1 MILSIHLYRFDL
13 SKYEEE
19 YISEDFDFGIDEIS
33 SNWVSEFD
41 LNKYV
46 QIEKGDFLLAKD
58 IEGGRVLYFGV
69 IDSQED
75 IKIRCRDLAK
85 ALGDSSIPTCK
96 TTGPSFEE
104 HFKRLIEQ
112 YLLSDPTKNLSEIL
126 SVHTVTNT
134 NHSYQATEVT
144 SRKLNS
150 YLRNAFKKYNI
161 KWAFEDI
168 RNNMIISSIKRID
181 TTKQIKDNSSE
192 FFDWN
197 VFIKKPGNGNENMLL
212 IVDKKMID
220 IEKPRILSTFYLD
233 DQNELTTDKTNA
245 GIIKPT
251 VSIVSIYDTE
261 QEDKPTYEEVANS
274 ELKGNAYSH
283 EINVSIILDSRN
295 FDIRDLQTG
304 LLFDVTV
311 KGKIYKSVLSAWKV
325 SSSSK
330 SIKLT
335 FGNIRSRVSD
345 YFDED

>member
-1 MILSIHLYRFDL
+1 MILAIHLYRFDL

-19 YISEDFDFGIDEIS
+19 YLSEDFEFGIDEIS
-33 SNWVSEFD
+33 ANLVSEFE

-46 QIEKGDFLLAKD
+46 QIEKGDYLLAKNV
-58 IEGGRVLYFGV
+58 ESGRILYFGI

-75 IKIRCRDLAK
+75 IKIRCRDLAQ
-85 ALGDSSIPTCK
+85 ALGDSSFPTCR
-96 TTGPSFEE
+96 TTGASFEE
-104 HFKRLIEQ
+104 HFKRLIQ
-112 YLLSDPTKNLSEIL
+112 KYLLNDSTKNLSDTLI
-126 SVHTVTNT
+126 VNTMTNT
-134 NHSYQATEVT
+134 NHSYQATEVA

-161 KWAFEDI
+161 KWSFEEI
-168 RNNMIISSIKRID
+168 RDDKIISSIKRID

-192 FFDWN
+192 FYDWN

-212 IVDKKMID
+212 IVDKKMSD
-220 IEKPRILSTFYLD
+220 IENPRILSTYYLD
-233 DQNELTTDKTNA
+233 DQNELTTDKTNPS
-245 GIIKPT
+245 ILKPT

-261 QEDKPTYEEVANS
+261 QEDKATYEEVANS

-283 EINVSIILDSRN
+283 EISVSIILDSKN

-311 KGKIYKSVLSAWKV
+311 KEKMYKSVLSAWRIN
-325 SSSSK
+325 SNSN
-330 SIKLT
+330 SINLT

>member
-58 IEGGRVLYFGV
+58 IESGRVLYFGV

-75 IKIRCRDLAK
+75 IKIRCRDLAQ

-104 HFKRLIEQ
+104 HFKRLIEK

-126 SVHTVTNT
+126 SVNTVTNT

-150 YLRNAFKKYNI
+150 YLRMHLKN
-161 KWAFEDI
+161 
-168 RNNMIISSIKRID
+168 
-181 TTKQIKDNSSE
+181 TT
-192 FFDWN
+192 
-197 VFIKKPGNGNENMLL
+197 
-212 IVDKKMID
+212 
-220 IEKPRILSTFYLD
+220 
-233 DQNELTTDKTNA
+233 
-245 GIIKPT
+245 
-251 VSIVSIYDTE
+251 
-261 QEDKPTYEEVANS
+261 
-274 ELKGNAYSH
+274 
-283 EINVSIILDSRN
+283 
-295 FDIRDLQTG
+295 
-304 LLFDVTV
+304 
-311 KGKIYKSVLSAWKV
+311 
-325 SSSSK
+325 
-330 SIKLT
+330 
-335 FGNIRSRVSD
+335 
-345 YFDED
+345 